1 MKTPALVRINRSV
14 RTASFAWCLVP
25 IGLHIAGSD
34 PGPTT
39 WTFLALQFLLY
50 PQMVYWRAVY
60 SERPRDA
67 ERNNLYLDATLF
79 GAWAAFLGF
88 PIWITWMLIGAALL
102 NAVVN
107 RGLRGL
113 AAASACSTT
122 GAAAWILLDGFQF
135 TPDTTPAVSLLCMV
149 GGIIYTCIVGVVL
162 YTQNQ
167 RLFAARDQVKKS
179 EARYRLIAENA
190 DDLVAMLD
198 AEARWIYTSPSHE
211 RILDAAQLAPG
222 GDALARVHPD
232 DAERL
237 REALAAGRTRQLT
250 LRLVDREG
258 RMRQYQS
265 HLQRVDRNFV
275 LVSHDVT
282 DLRESEERMLLAAHA
297 LEGMTEGIM
306 ITSLDGTIVSVN
318 RAFSEI
324 TGHEREEAV
333 GRPAKDTRSGLNPP
347 EFYDDALGTALRQG
361 YWSGTTWSRRKNG
374 SVYREWR
381 SIRVV
386 REAGGKPTHFVHVFY
401 EVSAGAGPRDKTA
414 GGRPA
419 ASATS

>member
-1 MKTPALVRINRSV
+1 MKTPALVRINRTV
-14 RTASFAWCLVP
+14 RTASFAWCFGT
-25 IGLHIAGSD
+25 IGLHLYGSD
-34 PGPTT
+34 PSPTT
-39 WTFLALQFLLY
+39 WTVLALQFLLY
-50 PQMVYWRAVY
+50 PQLAYWRAVY
-60 SERPRDA
+60 SEKPRAA
-67 ERNNLYLDATLF
+67 ERNNLYLDAALL
-79 GAWAAFLGF
+79 GGWSAYLGF
-88 PIWITWMLIGAALL
+88 PVWIAWMLIGAALL
-102 NAVVN
+102 NAVVS
-107 RGLRGL
+107 RGLGGL
-113 AAASACSTT
+113 AVALACSAA
-122 GAAAWILLDGFQF
+122 GAAAWIALDGLRF
-135 TPDTTPAVSLLCMV
+135 TPDTVPAVSLLCMA
-149 GGIIYTCIVGVVL
+149 GGIIYTCTIGVVL
-162 YTQNQ
+162 YTQNR
-167 RLFAARDQVKKS
+167 RLAAARDELKKS

-190 DDLVAMLD
+190 DDLVAMVD
-198 AEARWIYTSPSHE
+198 GRGRWIYTSPSYQ
-211 RILDAAQLAPG
+211 RILEPTELAPG

-237 REALAAGRTRQLT
+237 RQALAASRSRPLT

-265 HLQRVDRNFV
+265 HLQRLDPDFI

-324 TGHEREEAV
+324 TGHAREDVV
-333 GRPAKDTRSGLNPP
+333 GRPAKEARSALNPP
-347 EFYDDALGTALRQG
+347 EYYDDALATALRQG
-361 YWSGTTWSRRKNG
+361 YWSGTTWSRRTNG

-386 REAGGKPTHFVHVFY
+386 RDANGKPTHFVHVFY
-401 EVSAGAGPRDKTA
+401 EVGAGRN

-419 ASATS
+419 VA

>member
-1 MKTPALVRINRSV
+1 MKKTPALVRTNRAV
-14 RTASFAWCLVP
+14 RTASFAWCLVT
-25 IGLHIAGSD
+25 IGLHIAPGD
-34 PGPTT
+34 PSPTT
-39 WTFLALQFLLY
+39 WTLLALQFLLY
-50 PQMVYWRAVY
+50 PQIVYWRAVY
-60 SERPRDA
+60 SEHPRSA
-67 ERNNLYLDATLF
+67 ERNNLYLDATLL
-79 GAWAAFLGF
+79 GAWSAFLGF
-88 PIWITWMLIGAALL
+88 PVWIAWMLIGAALL

-107 RGLRGL
+107 RGLGGL
-113 AAASACSTT
+113 GVAVGCSIA
-122 GAAAWILLDGFQF
+122 GVAAWILLDGFRF
-135 TPDTTPAVSLLCMV
+135 TPDTTPAVSLLCMA
-149 GGIIYTCIVGVVL
+149 GGIIYTCTIGVVL

-167 RLFAARDQVKKS
+167 RLFAARDQLKKS

-190 DDLVAMLD
+190 DDLVCMLD
-198 AEARWIYTSPSHE
+198 ADGRWIYTSPSYE
-211 RILDAAQLAPG
+211 RILDAAELAPG
-222 GDALARVHPD
+222 GDAFARVHPD

-237 REALAAGRTRQLT
+237 REALAAGRSRQLT
-250 LRLVDREG
+250 LRLVDRQG

-265 HLQRVDRNFV
+265 HLQRVDPNFV

-306 ITSLDGTIVSVN
+306 ITSLDGTVVSVN
-318 RAFSEI
+318 RAFGEI
-324 TGHEREEAV
+324 SGHDREDVV

-347 EFYDDALGTALRQG
+347 EFYDDALATALRQG

-386 REAGGKPTHFVHVFY
+386 RDTSGKPTHFVHVFY
-401 EVSAGAGPRDKTA
+401 EVGAGRN

-419 ASATS
+419 ASTTV

>member
-1 MKTPALVRINRSV
+1 MKKTPSLVRTNRVV
-14 RTASFAWCLVP
+14 RTASFAWCLVT
-25 IGLHIAGSD
+25 IGLHIAPSD
-34 PGPTT
+34 PSPTA
-39 WTFLALQFLLY
+39 WTLLALQFLLY

-60 SERPRDA
+60 SEHPRTA
-67 ERNNLYLDATLF
+67 ERNNLYLDATLL
-79 GAWAAFLGF
+79 GAWSAFLGF

-107 RGLRGL
+107 RGLGGL
-113 AAASACSTT
+113 GVAAGCSVA
-122 GAAAWILLDGFQF
+122 GVAAWILLDGFSF
-135 TPDTTPAVSLLCMV
+135 MPDTTPAVSLLCMV
-149 GGIIYTCIVGVVL
+149 GGIIYTCTIGVVL

-167 RLFAARDQVKKS
+167 RLFAARDQLKKS

-198 AEARWIYTSPSHE
+198 ANGRWIYTSPSYE
-211 RILDAAQLAPG
+211 RILDAAELAQG
-222 GDALARVHPD
+222 GDAFARVHPD

-237 REALAAGRTRQLT
+237 REALAAGRSRQLT

-265 HLQRVDRNFV
+265 HLQRVDPNFV

-297 LEGMTEGIM
+297 LEGMTAAICNPA
-306 ITSLDGTIVSVN
+306 LDGRLVSVN
-318 RAFSEI
+318 RAFGDN
-324 TGHEREEAV
+324 TGHDRDVVV

-386 REAGGKPTHFVHVFY
+386 RDPSGKPTHFVHVFY
-401 EVSAGAGPRDKTA
+401 EVGAGRN

-419 ASATS
+419 ASTTL

>member
-1 MKTPALVRINRSV
+1 MKKTPALVRINRVV
-14 RTASFAWCLVP
+14 RTASFAWCLVT
-25 IGLHIAGSD
+25 IGLHLSASD
-34 PGPTT
+34 PSPTT
-39 WTFLALQFLLY
+39 WAVLGLQFIVY
-50 PQMVYWRAVY
+50 PQLVYWRAVY
-60 SERPRDA
+60 SEHPRNA
-67 ERNNLYLDATLF
+67 ERINLYLDAALL
-79 GAWAAFLGF
+79 GAWSAFLGF
-88 PIWITWMLIGAALL
+88 PVWIAWMLIGAALL

-107 RGLRGL
+107 RGLGGL
-113 AAASACSTT
+113 GVALACCAA
-122 GAAAWILLDGFQF
+122 GAAAWILLDGFRF
-135 TPDTTPAVSLLCMV
+135 TPDTSPAVSLLCMT
-149 GGIIYTCIVGVVL
+149 GGIIYTCTIGVVL
-162 YTQNQ
+162 YNQ
-167 RLFAARDQVKKS
+167 SERLFAARDELRKS

-190 DDLVAMLD
+190 DDLVALLD
-198 AEARWIYTSPSHE
+198 ADGRWIYTSPSYE
-211 RILDAAQLAPG
+211 RILDAAELAPG
-222 GDALARVHPD
+222 RDAFARVHPD

-237 REALAAGRTRQLT
+237 REALAAGRSRQLA

-258 RMRQYQS
+258 RMRQYRS
-265 HLQRVDRNFV
+265 HLQRVDPSFV

-306 ITSLDGTIVSVN
+306 ITSLDGTVVSVN
-318 RAFSEI
+318 RAFTEI
-324 TGHEREEAV
+324 TGHERDDVV

-386 REAGGKPTHFVHVFY
+386 RDSSGKPTHFVHVFY
-401 EVSAGAGPRDKTA
+401 EVGSGPREKTA

-419 ASATS
+419 AAV

>member
-1 MKTPALVRINRSV
+1 MKKTPALVRINRSV
-14 RTASFAWCLVP
+14 RTASFAWCLIT
-25 IGLHIAGSD
+25 IGLHLWSGD
-34 PGPTT
+34 PSPTT
-39 WTFLALQFLLY
+39 WVVLGLQFLVY
-50 PQMVYWRAVY
+50 PQLVYWRAVY
-60 SERPRDA
+60 SEEPRIA
-67 ERNNLYLDATLF
+67 ERNNLYLDAALL
-79 GAWAAFLGF
+79 GGWSAFLGF
-88 PIWITWMLIGAALL
+88 PVWIAWMLIGAALL

-107 RGLRGL
+107 RGLGGL
-113 AAASACSTT
+113 GVAAGCSAA
-122 GAAAWILLDGFQF
+122 GAVAWILLDGFRF
-135 TPDTTPAVSLLCMV
+135 TPETSPAVSILCMT
-149 GGIIYTCIVGVVL
+149 GGIIYTCTIGVVL

-167 RLFAARDQVKKS
+167 RLFAARDQVRKS

-198 AEARWIYTSPSHE
+198 ANGRWIYTSPSYE
-211 RILDAAQLAPG
+211 RIFDAAELAPG
-222 GDALARVHPD
+222 GDAYARVHPD

-237 REALAAGRTRQLT
+237 REALSAGRSRQLT

-265 HLQRVDRNFV
+265 HLQRVDQAFV

-306 ITSLDGTIVSVN
+306 ITSLDGTVVSVN

-324 TGHEREEAV
+324 TGHGRDEVV

-361 YWSGTTWSRRKNG
+361 YWSGTTWSRRQNG

-386 REAGGKPTHFVHVFY
+386 RDAGGKPTHFVHVFY
-401 EVSAGAGPRDKTA
+401 EVGAGTREKNA

-419 ASATS
+419 GTTG

>member
-1 MKTPALVRINRSV
+1 MKKTPALVRTNRAV
-14 RTASFAWCLVP
+14 RTASFAWCLVT
-25 IGLHIAGSD
+25 IGLHIAPGD
-34 PGPTT
+34 PSPTT
-39 WTFLALQFLLY
+39 WTLLALQFLLY
-50 PQMVYWRAVY
+50 PQIVYWRAVY
-60 SERPRDA
+60 SEHPRSA
-67 ERNNLYLDATLF
+67 ERNNLYLDATLL
-79 GAWAAFLGF
+79 GAWSAFLGF
-88 PIWITWMLIGAALL
+88 PVWIAWMLIGAALL

-107 RGLRGL
+107 RGLGGL
-113 AAASACSTT
+113 GVAVGCSIA
-122 GAAAWILLDGFQF
+122 GVAAWILLDGFRF
-135 TPDTTPAVSLLCMV
+135 TPDTTPAVSLLCMA
-149 GGIIYTCIVGVVL
+149 GGIIYTCTIGVVL

-167 RLFAARDQVKKS
+167 RLFAARDQLKKS

-190 DDLVAMLD
+190 DDLVSMLD
-198 AEARWIYTSPSHE
+198 ADGRWIYTSPSYE
-211 RILDAAQLAPG
+211 RILDAAELAPG
-222 GDALARVHPD
+222 GDAFARVHPD

-237 REALAAGRTRQLT
+237 REALAAGRSRQLT
-250 LRLVDREG
+250 LRLVDRQG

-265 HLQRVDRNFV
+265 HLQRVDPNFV

-306 ITSLDGTIVSVN
+306 ITSLDGTVVSVN
-318 RAFSEI
+318 RAFGEI
-324 TGHEREEAV
+324 SGHDREDVV

-347 EFYDDALGTALRQG
+347 EFYDDALATALRQG

-386 REAGGKPTHFVHVFY
+386 RDTGGKPTHFVHVFY
-401 EVSAGAGPRDKTA
+401 EVGAGRN

-419 ASATS
+419 ASTTV